1 MGGIET
7 NPGPHPLSDDNDDH
21 NISFESVSESNSIR
35 EMFSTSISFLHLN
48 VQSLLP
54 KLDLILAEYEDFDI
68 LSFTETW
75 LNGNNSS
82 DSVELLNYQKP
93 FRKDR
98 GPMKSGGGVIV
109 YVKENIHSKRRDDLE
124 VPGVEVIWIQLKINN
139 KNVLYGTFYVPPK
152 SNNEIWTKIESS
164 IESAVNDVKCDRI
177 VVTGDFNDNLLNGA
191 NSKIHNICTNYSLE
205 QLIEDPTHFTEQSS
219 SLIDIIITD
228 NSDFVPYCGVGP
240 PLLDQIRYHCP
251 VMGFINA
258 QKPACLSFKRKI
270 WLYKQGD
277 FDEYRRILT
286 KTNWDRIF
294 ALNDVDKI
302 NSEISNRILD
312 AAEISIPNRIVTI
325 RKSDPAWLN
334 NDLRKLIRKKN
345 RLHSKAKRFNRPAD
359 WNKFRQNRNKVTT
372 SIRQARE
379 QYQNNLIQKLSNSN
393 LSARTWWKTCNQ
405 ISGIKPTHSGIPP
418 LLKNDNLIFNDIDK
432 ANEFNNF
439 FAMQT
444 NIDDTEAVIPDL
456 TVPDYTLSDITLKDS
471 EVEDVLKI
479 LNPNKASGPDLISP
493 ILLKEA
499 VSQLKFPLCKLFN
512 LSLSNAIFPA
522 DWKKANVTP
531 VFKNDTSIY
540 LTVDTPENTAEI
552 LNGDLKKIHMWSS
565 KWLVNFNS
573 QKTETMIISRKSIK
587 PSHPILKMNDTD
599 LQEVSTHKHLDL
611 S

>member
-21 NISFESVSESNSIR
+21 NVSFESVSESNSIR

-54 KLDLILAEYEDFDI
+54 KLDLILAEYKDFDI
-68 LSFTETW
+68 LSFSETW
-75 LNGNNSS
+75 LN
-82 DSVELLNYQKP
+82 
-93 FRKDR
+93 
-98 GPMKSGGGVIV
+98 
-109 YVKENIHSKRRDDLE
+109 ENIHSKRRDDLE
-124 VPGVEVIWIQLKINN
+124 VPGVEVIWDSAKNNN

-152 SNNEIWTKIESS
+152 SNEIWTKIESS

-177 VVTGDFNDNLLNGA
+177 IVTGDFNDNLLNGA

-219 SLIDIIITD
+219 SLIDLIITD

-251 VMGFINA
+251 VMG
-258 QKPACLSFKRKI
+258 
-270 WLYKQGD
+270 
-277 FDEYRRILT
+277 
-286 KTNWDRIF
+286 
-294 ALNDVDKI
+294 
-302 NSEISNRILD
+302 
-312 AAEISIPNRIVTI
+312 IVTI
-325 RKSDPAWLN
+325 RKTDPAWLN

-345 RLHSKAKRFNRPAD
+345 RLHSKAKRFNRSAD
-359 WNKFRQNRNKVTT
+359 WNKFRQIRNKVTT

-379 QYQNNLIQKLSNSN
+379 PYQKNLIQKLSNSN

-418 LLKNDNLIFNDIDK
+418 LLKDDNLIFNDIDK

-512 LSLSNAIFPA
+512 LSLSKAIFPA

-531 VFKNDTSIY
+531 VFKSKDDNLEIEEELEDTQAERKE
-540 LTVDTPENTAEI
+540 DTLEI
-552 LNGDLKKIHMWSS
+552 
-565 KWLVNFNS
+565 
-573 QKTETMIISRKSIK
+573 IK
-587 PSHPILKMNDTD
+587 GSL
-599 LQEVSTHKHLDL
+599 
-611 S
+611 